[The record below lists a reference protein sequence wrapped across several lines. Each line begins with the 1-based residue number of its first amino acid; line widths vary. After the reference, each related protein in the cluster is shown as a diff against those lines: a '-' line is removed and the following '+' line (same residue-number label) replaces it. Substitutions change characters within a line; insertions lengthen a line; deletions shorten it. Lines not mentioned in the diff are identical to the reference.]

1 MPELPEVAT
10 YQKFFEQTALHR
22 KVVSVAVHEPRVVLL
37 SPEALEERLVAQ
49 TLVSTK
55 RIGKQLF
62 VELSGGAWLTLH
74 FGMTGSLRYYR
85 DQEDTPRFAK
95 VVWGLNDG
103 FFVAF
108 CCPRILGRVGIADDL
123 EAFRKKKKLGEDA
136 QRITRED
143 FGQRLAG
150 CKGLIKPLLLNQ
162 SMVAGLGNWIVDEI
176 LYQAKVHP
184 MTPANQLSDD
194 DIALIY
200 EKMQYILDTAI
211 RHEARYEDFPQ
222 DFLVTYRWLE
232 RDGHPLQ
239 QKNIERIVV
248 GGRSTYY
255 CPDEQ
260 TLSDAYLK

>member
-10 YQKFFEQTALHR
+10 YQKFFEQASLHR
-22 KVVSVAVHEPRVVLL
+22 KVVSVRVHEPRVVLV
-37 SPEALEERLVAQ
+37 SPETLEGRLIGQNFVN
-49 TLVSTK
+49 TR

-85 DQEDTPRFAK
+85 DAEDTPRFAK
-95 VVWGLNDG
+95 VEWGLDDG
-103 FFVAF
+103 FSVAF
-108 CCPRILGRVGIADDL
+108 CCPRILGRVGVANDL
-123 EAFRKKKKLGEDA
+123 EAFRKKKKLGQDA
-136 QRITRED
+136 QRITQEE

-150 CKGLIKPLLLNQ
+150 RKGLIKPLLLNQ
-162 SMVAGLGNWIVDEI
+162 SLVAGLGNWIVDEI

-184 MTPANQLSDD
+184 MTPANQLNEST
-194 DIALIY
+194 IALIY
-200 EKMQYILDTAI
+200 EKMQYVLETAI

-222 DFLVTYRWLE
+222 SFLVTYRWLE

-255 CPDEQ
+255 CPNEQ
-260 TLSDAYLK
+260 TLV

>member
-10 YQKFFEQTALHR
+10 YQKFFEQAALHR
-22 KVVSVAVHEPRVVLL
+22 RVTSVAVHEPRVVLL
-37 SPEALEERLVAQ
+37 SPETLEQLLVGQ
-49 TLVSTK
+49 TFVSTK

-74 FGMTGSLRYYR
+74 FGMTGSLRYFR
-85 DQEDTPRFAK
+85 DPEDTPRFAK
-95 VVWGLNDG
+95 VVWGLDDG

-123 EAFRKKKKLGEDA
+123 EAFRKRRKLGTDA
-136 QRITRED
+136 QRITREE
-143 FGQRLAG
+143 FSQRLAG
-150 CKGLIKPLLLNQ
+150 RKGLIKPLLLKQ
-162 SMVAGLGNWIVDEI
+162 SLVAGLGNWIVDEM

-184 MTPANQLSDD
+184 MTPANQISESGV
-194 DIALIY
+194 ALIY
-200 EKMQYILDTAI
+200 EKMQHVLETAI

-239 QKNIERIVV
+239 QKNIERMVV

-260 TLSDAYLK
+260 VLG

>member
-22 KVVSVAVHEPRVVLL
+22 RVTSVAVLEPRVVLL
-37 SPEALEERLVAQ
+37 SPELLTERLVGQ
-49 TLVSTK
+49 TFERTQ

-62 VELSGGAWLTLH
+62 VALSGDAWLTLH

-85 DQEDTPRFAK
+85 DSEDTPRFAK
-95 VVWGLNDG
+95 VVWGLDDG

-108 CCPRILGRVGIADDL
+108 CCPRILGRVGVVDDL
-123 EAFRKKKKLGEDA
+123 EAFRRKKKLGEDA
-136 QRITRED
+136 QRISQEE
-143 FGQRLAG
+143 FSQRLAG
-150 CKGLIKPLLLNQ
+150 RKGLIKPLLLNQ
-162 SMVAGLGNWIVDEI
+162 SLVAGLGNWIVDEV

-184 MTPANQLSDD
+184 MTPANMLSEKDVTT
-194 DIALIY
+194 IY
-200 EKMQYILDTAI
+200 EKIQHVLATAI
-211 RHEARYEDFPQ
+211 RHEARYEDFPR

-255 CPDEQ
+255 CPEEQ
-260 TLSDAYLK
+260 VLA

>member
-10 YQKFFEQTALHR
+10 YQKLFEQAALHR
-22 KVVSVAVHEPRVVLL
+22 KVVSVAVHEPRVVLV
-37 SPEALEERLVAQ
+37 SPETLAERLMGQ
-49 TLVSTK
+49 TFVGTK
-55 RIGKQLF
+55 RIGKQLS

-85 DQEDTPRFAK
+85 DREDTPRFAK
-95 VVWGLNDG
+95 VVWSLDDG

-108 CCPRILGRVGIADDL
+108 CCPRILGRVGVADDL

-136 QRITRED
+136 QRITQEA

-150 CKGLIKPLLLNQ
+150 RKGLIKPLLLNQ
-162 SMVAGLGNWIVDEI
+162 RVVAGLGNWIVDEI

-184 MTPANQLSDD
+184 MTPANQLSESDVARMYD
-194 DIALIY
+194 
-200 EKMQYILDTAI
+200 KMQHVLETAI
-211 RHEARYEDFPQ
+211 RHEARYEDFPR

-260 TLSDAYLK
+260 LLA

>member
-10 YQKFFEQTALHR
+10 YQKFFEQAALHR
-22 KVVSVAVHEPRVVLL
+22 RVVSVVVHELRVVLA
-37 SPEALEERLVAQ
+37 SPETLEKRLVGQ
-49 TLVSTK
+49 TFVSTK

-85 DQEDTPRFAK
+85 DREDTPRFAK
-95 VVWGLNDG
+95 VVWGLDDG

-108 CCPRILGRVGIADDL
+108 CCPRILGRVGIADNL
-123 EAFRKKKKLGEDA
+123 ETFRKKKKLGQDA
-136 QRITRED
+136 QRITREE
-143 FGQRLAG
+143 FSQRLAG
-150 CKGLIKPLLLNQ
+150 RKGLIKPLLLNQ
-162 SMVAGLGNWIVDEI
+162 SLVAGLGNWIVDEI
-176 LYQAKVHP
+176 LYQAKIHP
-184 MTPANQLSDD
+184 MTPANQLSESDV
-194 DIALIY
+194 ARIY
-200 EKMQYILDTAI
+200 DKMQHVLETAI
-211 RHEARYEDFPQ
+211 RHEARYEDFPR

-239 QKNIERIVV
+239 QKNIERMVV

-260 TLSDAYLK
+260 VLD

>member
-10 YQKFFEQTALHR
+10 YQKFFEQAALHR
-22 KVVSVAVHEPRVVLL
+22 KVVSITVHEPRAVLA
-37 SPEALEERLVAQ
+37 PPHALEERLVGQ
-49 TLVSTK
+49 TFVGTQ

-62 VELSGGAWLTLH
+62 VALSGGDWLTVH

-85 DQEDTPRFAK
+85 DSEDTPRFAK
-95 VVWGLNDG
+95 VVWGLDDG

-108 CCPRILGRVGIADDL
+108 CCPRILGRVGVAKDL
-123 EAFRKKKKLGEDA
+123 EAFRKRKKLGQDA
-136 QRITRED
+136 QRIALEE
-143 FGQRLAG
+143 FSQRLAG
-150 CKGLIKPLLLNQ
+150 RKGLIKPLLLNQ
-162 SMVAGLGNWIVDEI
+162 SLIAGLGNWIVDEI
-176 LYQAKVHP
+176 LYQAKIHP
-184 MTPANQLSDD
+184 MRSANQLSEPE
-194 DIALIY
+194 IALLY
-200 EKMQYILDTAI
+200 EKMQHVLETAI
-211 RHEARYEDFPQ
+211 QHEARYEDFPR

-260 TLSDAYLK
+260 ILE